1 LNLPILLHGNNTP
14 RCFTTY
20 FQEDKFRNTVNIIK
34 SEHRYHGKQP
44 IRHKMLGKALKNIS
58 LFLYVLCC
66 FYGDMIIIIDK
77 KKNIAKYRLFICP
90 EHT

>member
-1 LNLPILLHGNNTP
+1 
-14 RCFTTY
+14 
-20 FQEDKFRNTVNIIK
+20 
-34 SEHRYHGKQP
+34 
-44 IRHKMLGKALKNIS
+44 MLGKALKNIS